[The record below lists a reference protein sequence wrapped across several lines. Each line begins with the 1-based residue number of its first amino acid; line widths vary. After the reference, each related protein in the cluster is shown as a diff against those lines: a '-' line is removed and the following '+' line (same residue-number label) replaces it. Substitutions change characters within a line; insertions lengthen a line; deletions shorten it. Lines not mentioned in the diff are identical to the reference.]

1 MLNWLMTNLGY
12 MRWNELT
19 DSLASVSLTDTN
31 ISYLRQRERLNIPK
45 DSCKWL
51 FSQANV
57 MTDLVLIFVIQDLKS
72 HDQYEVPDSFSESDK
87 CKDKLLKQNLDKLRG
102 RNLNI

>member
-1 MLNWLMTNLGY
+1 
-12 MRWNELT
+12 
-19 DSLASVSLTDTN
+19 
-31 ISYLRQRERLNIPK
+31 
-45 DSCKWL
+45 
-51 FSQANV
+51 
-57 MTDLVLIFVIQDLKS
+57 MTDLVLIIVIQDLKS